1 MTEETPR
8 RYKLVV
14 EYDGTPFCGW
24 QRQRDH
30 PSVQETLE
38 NALFALTG
46 ERPVVAASG
55 RTDSGVH
62 ALGQVVSF
70 DLLRSFP
77 AYKLRDGLNF
87 HLRRSGED
95 GATVCVTAAAVV
107 HPDFHARFSATQ
119 REYLYRIVNRRAH
132 LVLDRHRAWLVPQPL
147 DAAAMHDAAQVLV
160 GQHDFSSFR
169 AAECQ
174 ARSPVKTLDSLSVQ
188 RVGEEIIIK
197 VKARSFL
204 HHQVRNIVG
213 TLKSVGLGKWTV
225 SDVKRVLAARDRRAG
240 GMTAPAAGLYFVQTR
255 YDGAEA
261 VPSGQK

>member
-1 MTEETPR
+1 MTEDTPT
-8 RYKLVV
+8 RYKLVL
-14 EYDGTPFCGW
+14 EYDGTSFCGW

-46 ERPVVAASG
+46 ESPVVAASG

-77 AYKLRDGLNF
+77 VYKLRDGLNF
-87 HLRRSGED
+87 HLRRSSED
-95 GATVCVTAAAVV
+95 GAAICVTAAAAV

-132 LVLDRHRAWLVPQPL
+132 LVFDRHRAWLVPQPL
-147 DAAAMHDAAQVLV
+147 DATAMHDAAQVLV

-188 RVGEEIIIK
+188 RVGEEVIIE

-213 TLKSVGLGKWTV
+213 TLKTVGLGKWTV